1 MKKITMVIAAAAVFG
16 IPLFAENKVGKVTG
30 IQVKENEAIVSIAEG
45 LINPFEEGG
54 FTKSGDANVTV
65 PPDVAVE
72 FYFPK
77 MAKAPEG
84 FQPKDADGKKRD
96 ARTDDKR
103 AENQDEKADKK
114 PEFPKLEVKNL
125 KIDQLV
131 QVVYAADGKTVEK
144 IQIQPMMFGRVNCVA
159 HFKPAQFH
167 GKGENN
173 FRGPGNFRGSPDGNG
188 FDRPS
193 RNSDNGN
200 GSGRFWGKDPAH
212 PTPQKNWR

>member
-1 MKKITMVIAAAAVFG
+1 MKKITMIVAAAAVFG
-16 IPLFAENKVGKVTG
+16 IPLFAQNKVGKVTG
-30 IQVKENEAIVSIAEG
+30 IQVKDNEAIVSIAEG

-65 PPDVAVE
+65 PLDVAVE
-72 FYFPK
+72 FYFPR
-77 MAKAPEG
+77 MAKAADG

-144 IQIQPMMFGRVNCVA
+144 IQALPVFPTRPIAKAFPGTPGNNRFG
-159 HFKPAQFH
+159 P
-167 GKGENN
+167 GS
-173 FRGPGNFRGSPDGNG
+173 FRGKADGNR
-188 FDRPS
+188 FDRPD

-200 GSGRFWGKDPAH
+200 NSSRFWGKDPAH
-212 PTPQKNWR
+212 PTPQKDRR